1 MRLSQPHRII
11 ALLVAVL
18 TNPASVLAQPSLDAS
33 AFDQVVG
40 AIRWSGVVS
49 SIFVIVGAWLALR
62 FMNNFVSRLSE
73 QFAARRLLFQK
84 IGTIVQFFVYF
95 ATVAMVIGLSIR
107 IDDRLLTVIGGTFA
121 VALGFGVRDLVSS
134 IIAGVTIMFDQPFQV
149 GDRVSFGG
157 EYGDITAIGLRSVR
171 LQTLD
176 DNTVTIPNNKF
187 LTDVTS
193 SGNYGDL
200 DMQVVMDFYVGLD
213 QNISVAR
220 NIVNEAALSSRYVH
234 LPKPVVVLV
243 SQVIQQ
249 NYFAVLLRLKA
260 YVLDTQYEKDFET
273 DVNLRVMR
281 AFAKEGIRPPAIL
294 YRSHSSEPKDQG
306 PIGVPGYQALEDAV
320 S

>member
-1 MRLSQPHRII
+1 MHPSKTRLSLV
-11 ALLVAVL
+11 LLVAVFL
-18 TNPASVLAQPSLDAS
+18 VPVSSLAQSSPDTSV
-33 AFDQVVG
+33 FDQVIG

-49 SIFVIVGAWLALR
+49 SLFVILGASLALR
-62 FMNNFVSRLSE
+62 FLNNFVARLSE

-84 IGTIVQFFVYF
+84 IGTIVQFVIYF

-107 IDDRLLTVIGGTFA
+107 IDETLLTVIGGTFA

-193 SGNYGDL
+193 CGNYGDL
-200 DMQVVMDFYVGLD
+200 DMQVVMDFYIGLD
-213 QNISVAR
+213 QNITVAR

-249 NYFAVLLRLKA
+249 NYVAVRLRAKA
-260 YVLDTQYEKDFET
+260 YVLDTQYEKEFET

-294 YRSHSSEPKDQG
+294 YRSAATEPEVSE
-306 PIGVPGYQALEDAV
+306 PIGVVA